1 MVRTGGRGVLA
12 LVAVLSACGG
22 QSEGVPR
29 GPVAGRGGA
38 GDGGAGGVGGSAGV
52 APPSGGTGTGGGV
65 GGAGAGHGGTAGS
78 GGIEGGTAGSGGI
91 EGGTAGSG
99 GIEGGT
105 AGSGGIVGGAGSGG
119 APVFPPSCI
128 TALHAQCPYTG
139 ACTAEVGA
147 DGRIGLECFASG
159 VSIEYEYSSSASCMP
174 SSTVTSTWYDDTG
187 ALCLTLVLTQGP
199 ACESQSFEWRNA
211 DGVLVARGSRYQ
223 GITFTIGCEA
233 GETASCN
240 PSSPGSC
247 GDYGH
252 SCTAGACP

>member
-65 GGAGAGHGGTAGS
+65 GGAGAGH
-78 GGIEGGTAGSGGI
+78 
-91 EGGTAGSG
+91 GGTAGSG